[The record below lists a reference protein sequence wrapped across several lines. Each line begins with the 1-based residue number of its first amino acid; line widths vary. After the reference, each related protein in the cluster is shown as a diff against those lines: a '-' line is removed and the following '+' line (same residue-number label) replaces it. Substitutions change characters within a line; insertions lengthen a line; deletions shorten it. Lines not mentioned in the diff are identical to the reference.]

1 MSVLSA
7 PRFNDEHAAYAW
19 VEAKLWPDGP
29 VCPHCGATDRIKPLS
44 GKSTRIGVRKCYHC
58 YKPFTVKVG
67 TIFED
72 SHVPMYKWL
81 QAFHLMCSSKKGI
94 SSNQLHRILE
104 VSLKTAWFM
113 SHRLREAMRDGGF
126 APLGGSGV
134 PVEAD
139 ETFIGRKEGVPVP
152 KGGYSHKHAVLALVE
167 RGGKV
172 RSVHLDRLTK
182 AEVGKVV
189 RENVT
194 REAWLFTDESRLY
207 REVGAEFAGH
217 SRVHHAL
224 GEYVDPD
231 DATIN
236 TQTVEGYFSIFKRGM
251 KGVYQHCAEKH
262 LHRYLAEFDFRYN
275 NRVRMGIDDA
285 ARAERALLGV
295 TGKRLTYR
303 QPRVRPAVSVGT

>member
-139 ETFIGRKEGVPVP
+139 ETFIGRKEGGPGP
-152 KGGYSHKHAVLALVE
+152 KGGYSRKQAGLAAA
-167 RGGKV
+167 RGG
-172 RSVHLDRLTK
+172 
-182 AEVGKVV
+182 GG
-189 RENVT
+189 
-194 REAWLFTDESRLY
+194 
-207 REVGAEFAGH
+207 GAG
-217 SRVHHAL
+217 
-224 GEYVDPD
+224 G
-231 DATIN
+231 
-236 TQTVEGYFSIFKRGM
+236 
-251 KGVYQHCAEKH
+251 
-262 LHRYLAEFDFRYN
+262 
-275 NRVRMGIDDA
+275 
-285 ARAERALLGV
+285 
-295 TGKRLTYR
+295 
-303 QPRVRPAVSVGT
+303 